1 MREDQSLGFDEI
13 LMGLSSAYH
22 LVQVQVRQ
30 VLLLLNLIAL
40 LVGNEP
46 EAVSQVL
53 ILHSDLEILY
63 LSPFMILLKIQEVLS
78 QLQVGLEDFFDHVD
92 RENQSVCHSL
102 P

>member
-1 MREDQSLGFDEI
+1 MSLSG
-13 LMGLSSAYH
+13 AYH

-30 VLLLLNLIAL
+30 VLLLLDLIAL
-40 LVGNEP
+40 LVGNQP

-53 ILHSDLEILY
+53 ILHSDLEILD
-63 LSPFMILLKIQEVLS
+63 LSPLMVLLKAQEVLS
-78 QLQVGLEDFFDHVD
+78 QLQIGLEDFFNHVN

>member
-1 MREDQSLGFDEI
+1 MSLSG
-13 LMGLSSAYH
+13 AYH

-30 VLLLLNLIAL
+30 VLLLLDLIAL

-53 ILHSDLEILY
+53 ILHSDLEILD
-63 LSPFMILLKIQEVLS
+63 LSPLMVLLKAQEVLS
-78 QLQVGLEDFFDHVD
+78 QLQIGLEDFFNHVN